1 MRSPPTLRRWVGPS
15 VALIALGGLA
25 LAARQGPALTLINE
39 SPSLPRGLYARSL
52 GGGIERGAI
61 VAIPQPERGR
71 AYLAS
76 VGMPDEV
83 ALIKRVGAV
92 GGDAVCAADGRVRT
106 PVGDYAVFDRDRR
119 GAPLPSWS
127 GCRRLAPR
135 ELFLLGDTAGSFDSR
150 YFGPVDRAVVSGV
163 YREVLT
169 W

>member
-1 MRSPPTLRRWVGPS
+1 MSPSPNLRRWIGPG
-15 VALIALGGLA
+15 VALLTLGGLA
-25 LAARQGPALTLINE
+25 LVVRQAPALALINE
-39 SPSLPRGLYARSL
+39 SPSLPRGLYARSP
-52 GGGIERGAI
+52 GTEIRRGAI
-61 VAIPQPERGR
+61 VAIPQPEAGR

-76 VGMPDEV
+76 LGMPEDV

-92 GGDAVCAADGRVRT
+92 GGDPVCVRDGRVST
-106 PVGDYAVFDRDRR
+106 PGGERVVFFHDRR

-127 GCRRLAPR
+127 GCRRLGPR
-135 ELFLLGDTAGSFDSR
+135 EIYLLGDTAGSFDSR